1 MSLHNSPA
9 LRIDLAPVII
19 ITMMMMMMVM
29 ITMRLKIQDY
39 FQSGG
44 TTLPEYTPGGITKS
58 ELAWRLQWT
67 KNAIINQHARGGIT

>member
-1 MSLHNSPA
+1 MMKGSKTGKQKQKGYQRFCQY
-9 LRIDLAPVII
+9 LRSYNW
-19 ITMMMMMMVM
+19 
-29 ITMRLKIQDY
+29 LKIQDY